1 MFRIWIYLSI
11 KNFFLAIVSSE
22 KISKKKKFIE
32 EYIHKQSNKS
42 KVYLFSQCRVAFL
55 FVLKFLK
62 KKNKANKNE
71 IIICAYNLPEMIN
84 IALNLKLK
92 IKFCDLDHKSGLMDP
107 IKVKKL
113 ISQKTLAIIMTNMF
127 NNYKV
132 AKQIKALSI
141 RNKIPLIE
149 DNAIYFDNFSRN
161 KNKVFFSG
169 SLGDYSI
176 YSFNIMKN
184 ISSLYGGAMSTNN
197 RDFEKFYI
205 EEEKKLKNFPVFS
218 LLKQILI
225 FFILKIMSINKLYKY
240 FFRYIIKCAYQ
251 YKVKFLLELFYPSLK
266 SVRKKFPKYYF
277 SKISHTSINATYL
290 QLLKKE
296 KDMIFKIRKKN
307 HKLYSKILGKIK
319 NNNFE
324 LIVKTDENYQNFLDF
339 PILVKRKENLNKFLI
354 NHGVEVRLKHYY
366 NCAKMFNKKKG
377 NVIAERYEK
386 ELICL
391 PVHQKITPSYITF
404 VAKKINQF
412 YERSK

>member
-1 MFRIWIYLSI
+1 
-11 KNFFLAIVSSE
+11 
-22 KISKKKKFIE
+22 
-32 EYIHKQSNKS
+32 
-42 KVYLFSQCRVAFL
+42 
-55 FVLKFLK
+55 
-62 KKNKANKNE
+62 
-71 IIICAYNLPEMIN
+71 MIN

-404 VAKKINQF
+404 VAKKINVIF
-412 YERSK
+412 CVN